1 MTGDYDQELAAAQ
14 MAFRLH
20 PDEGSR
26 WLSVQSGALAALGR
40 VDELEGI
47 LDQIEGLNDLRW
59 VRSAPVEAAEI
70 LRAHGRVEAGLKFA
84 GRAIERF
91 DARPTAE
98 ATEVGHGY
106 WYGRALFLAGR
117 VDESHM
123 VFDEI
128 VNAQSDSLSYRAFRA
143 FLAVQRGDTAQAT
156 RDAEWLDE
164 YVPPDV
170 PGAGWRISPL
180 YWQGVIAAA
189 LGERQQAVDFLR
201 ESYDQGRLHDW
212 YDGVRVEFESLRDHP
227 DFQELMRP
235 KG

>member
-1 MTGDYDQELAAAQ
+1 
-14 MAFRLH
+14 
-20 PDEGSR
+20 
-26 WLSVQSGALAALGR
+26 LGR

-47 LDQIEGLNDLRW
+47 LDQIEVLNDLRW

-98 ATEVGHGY
+98 ATDRY
-106 WYGRALFLAGR
+106 WYGRALFLGGR
-117 VDESHM
+117 IDESQM

-128 VNAQSDSLSYRAFRA
+128 AVEQSDSLSYRAFRA

-164 YVPPDV
+164 YVPPNL

-189 LGERQQAVDFLR
+189 LGRRHEAVDFLR
-201 ESYDQGRLHDW
+201 DSYDQGRLHDW
-212 YDGVRVEFESLRDHP
+212 YDRVRVEFESLRDYP
-227 DFQELMRP
+227 PFQELMRP